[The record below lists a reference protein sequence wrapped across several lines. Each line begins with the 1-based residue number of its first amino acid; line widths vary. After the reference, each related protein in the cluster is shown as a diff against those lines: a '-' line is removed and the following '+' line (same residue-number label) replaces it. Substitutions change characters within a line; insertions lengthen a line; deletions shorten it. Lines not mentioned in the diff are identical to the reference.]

1 MLARS
6 LGEMTMKLSE
16 VKQLVL
22 DSGYM
27 PDGRTDYSQVT
38 QILQSEGI
46 RLPNQQ
52 VWKII
57 NSCKAEVTEVE
68 DDL

>member
-1 MLARS
+1 
-6 LGEMTMKLSE
+6 MKLSE